1 MKKVYLFLL
10 IGIVFI
16 AAVFPPA
23 QRKVALI
30 IAIGEYPEGGKWR
43 NLSSMNDVKYV
54 KDALIKTGFS
64 ANDID
69 TLCNKNA
76 TKSGMVKALDDL
88 YNKVGEGDIVYFQFS
103 GSWATN

>member
-16 AAVFPPA
+16 AAVFPPS

-64 ANDID
+64 VMI
-69 TLCNKNA
+69 LIRYVIK
-76 TKSGMVKALDDL
+76 MPL
-88 YNKVGEGDIVYFQFS
+88 KVE
-103 GSWATN
+103 W